1 MMKTCALV
9 ALSAASA
16 SAALFTENFGE
27 GWEGRWTTSSAK
39 EGLGA
44 FESADSGIKT
54 SEDAKFYG
62 LLAEFD
68 EFSNTDK
75 DLYVQ
80 FTVKHEQN
88 IDCGGGYVKIF
99 PKQDDL
105 AATDME
111 SYNVMFG
118 PDICGPGTRKT
129 HVIMAYDGEHQEN
142 TKSIACKYDEA
153 SHLYQLRLSKDNT
166 YEVQIDGAKE
176 EGGSL
181 YEDFNFL
188 KAKEIEDPDVSKPED
203 WVDETQINDPEDA
216 KPDDWVTE
224 KEIVDP
230 EAEQPEDWDEEM
242 DGEWEAPTI
251 DNPDFKGDW
260 SAKQIENPAY
270 KGEWVHP
277 LIANPEYVHTTPSTT
292 TRRSVPSALTCGRSS
307 PAPSSTRSSSP
318 TTRPRPP
325 PVSRRSTLWSKPR
338 RPPRRSPTKR
348 RLLRRPL
355 PRRRPRPPPPTPK
368 RPPTTKRRRRRLPTR
383 SLPRTSF
390 KHRGPQPTPPTTPT
404 TTTTSCRK
412 ASLLALVLQET
423 GPFFVSTPRRGMVS
437 LEPEGQSASQ
447 ENKPDC
453 LRTFWRDGA
462 TCNRG
467 TPSHGS
473 LAVPNDCYLLSGEGN
488 PPPPICELLYPLSA
502 FSHLFHFD
510 YICLPR

>member
-44 FESADSGIKT
+44 FEAADSGIKT

-188 KAKEIEDPDVSKPED
+188 KAKEI
-203 WVDETQINDPEDA
+203 
-216 KPDDWVTE
+216 
-224 KEIVDP
+224 VDP

-277 LIANPEYVHTTPSTT
+277 QVANPEYVHDDTLYDYPSFGAIGIDVWQVKSGSIFDSFLITNDEAEAAAGLE
-292 TRRSVPSALTCGRSS
+292 AL
-307 PAPSSTRSSSP
+307 
-318 TTRPRPP
+318 
-325 PVSRRSTLWSKPR
+325 
-338 RPPRRSPTKR
+338 
-348 RLLRRPL
+348 
-355 PRRRPRPPPPTPK
+355 
-368 RPPTTKRRRRRLPTR
+368 
-383 SLPRTSF
+383 
-390 KHRGPQPTPPTTPT
+390 
-404 TTTTSCRK
+404 
-412 ASLLALVLQET
+412 
-423 GPFFVSTPRRGMVS
+423 
-437 LEPEGQSASQ
+437 
-447 ENKPDC
+447 
-453 LRTFWRDGA
+453 
-462 TCNRG
+462 
-467 TPSHGS
+467 
-473 LAVPNDCYLLSGEGN
+473 
-488 PPPPICELLYPLSA
+488 
-502 FSHLFHFD
+502 
-510 YICLPR
+510 

>member
-39 EGLGA
+39 EVLGA
-44 FESADSGIKT
+44 FEAADSGIKT

-75 DLYVQ
+75 HLYVQ

-166 YEVQIDGAKE
+166 YEVQIDGAEE

-277 LIANPEYVHTTPSTT
+277 LIANPEYVHDDTLYDYPSFGAIGIDVWQVKSGSIFDSFLITNDEAEAAAGLEAFNT
-292 TRRSVPSALTCGRSS
+292 LVEAETAAKKIADEKKAAEEAAAKEEAEAAAADAEEAADDEEEEEEAADEE
-307 PAPSSTRSSSP
+307 PA
-318 TTRPRPP
+318 
-325 PVSRRSTLWSKPR
+325 K
-338 RPPRRSPTKR
+338 
-348 RLLRRPL
+348 
-355 PRRRPRPPPPTPK
+355 
-368 RPPTTKRRRRRLPTR
+368 
-383 SLPRTSF
+383 
-390 KHRGPQPTPPTTPT
+390 
-404 TTTTSCRK
+404 
-412 ASLLALVLQET
+412 
-423 GPFFVSTPRRGMVS
+423 
-437 LEPEGQSASQ
+437 
-447 ENKPDC
+447 D
-453 LRTFWRDGA
+453 
-462 TCNRG
+462 
-467 TPSHGS
+467 
-473 LAVPNDCYLLSGEGN
+473 
-488 PPPPICELLYPLSA
+488 EL
-502 FSHLFHFD
+502 
-510 YICLPR
+510 